1 MTNSKYQSFIASSS
15 IGGQNAAFVESYYE
29 QFLEDPESVE
39 PSWRA
44 YFRNIQD
51 QNAEREV
58 AHSDVVA
65 KFEAL
70 GRDRRPGTVVVAD
83 AGFDARAAEKQAA
96 VLRLINYH
104 RVRGHQVARLDPL
117 GLAPTDL
124 IPDLDPA
131 FHGLTGADMDTVFN
145 TGTLATT
152 TDRLPLRDI
161 LKLLKAVYT
170 DTIGAEY
177 MYITE
182 TTEKRWIQKRLEGGA
197 FKPKLTL
204 DRKKSTLLQLV
215 AAEGLERYLHNKY
228 VGQKRFSLEGGD
240 ALVPAMDEV
249 LRACAERDVE
259 EVLIGMAHR
268 GRLNMLVNV
277 LGKSPKDLFAEFE
290 GKYSVDSLSRGR
302 REVPHGLLGRHRG
315 VVQAPAH
322 GAGVQPLASRDR
334 EPGGGRQRQGAPD
347 APPRQEG

>member
-1 MTNSKYQSFIASSS
+1 MTTSKYQSFIASSS
-15 IGGQNAAFVESYYE
+15 IGGQNAAFIEQYYE

-51 QNAEREV
+51 QNAERET

-65 KFEAL
+65 KFEAMA
-70 GRDRRPGTVVVAD
+70 RDKRPGTVVVEGS
-83 AGFDARAAEKQAA
+83 GFDARAAEKQAA
-96 VLRLINYH
+96 VLRLINYY
-104 RVRGHQVARLDPL
+104 RVRGHQAARLDPL
-117 GLAPTDL
+117 GLAPAEL

-131 FHGLTGADMDTVFN
+131 FHGLTAADMDTVFN
-145 TGTLATT
+145 TGTLAAA
-152 TDRLPLRDI
+152 DRLPLRDI
-161 LKLLKAVYT
+161 IKLLKAVYT

-182 TTEKRWIQKRLEGGA
+182 TTEKRWIQKRLETVA
-197 FKPKLTL
+197 FKPKLSG
-204 DRKKSTLLQLV
+204 DRKKATLLQLV

-268 GRLNMLVNV
+268 
-277 LGKSPKDLFAEFE
+277 
-290 GKYSVDSLSRGR
+290 
-302 REVPHGLLGRHRG
+302 
-315 VVQAPAH
+315 
-322 GAGVQPLASRDR
+322 
-334 EPGGGRQRQGAPD
+334 
-347 APPRQEG
+347 